1 MFDFLRDLGKSA
13 EEKRQEWVNAYL
25 DGELSPGEAGRFEAE
40 LQQDPALRTEL
51 GQLRQI
57 KASIQQLP
65 QVRAPRNYT
74 LDPAVYGAPAPRPAA
89 QWLPAVRVATAL
101 AAFFF
106 ILTVVLDLM
115 SPVGQMPF
123 MAGSAGEAEVA
134 DVAVEEV
141 EVEGEAVEVTR
152 VVTEMAEAPMDEEGE
167 AGEEPA
173 ALVAPPTG
181 EVVEEEEMAVEEA
194 AEEAAEAMPE
204 AIEEAEE
211 EAATEAADT
220 GPVEEPAEIQA
231 TAAAPSGG
239 GGPTPAP
246 TATEEEAP
254 ARLMEAYP
262 ADVAEEE
269 ARATETAAIDLDD
282 QDEAMGA
289 EEEPEVEP
297 SSPFSALRIAQVVLG
312 FLLAGL
318 IVAWALIRR

>member
-25 DGELSPGEAGRFEAE
+25 DGELSPGEVRRFEAE

-51 GQLRQI
+51 AQLRQI

-74 LDPAVYGAPAPRPAA
+74 LDPAVYGAPAPRPAV

-123 MAGSAGEAEVA
+123 MAGSAEEAEVA

-152 VVTEMAEAPMDEEGE
+152 VVTEMEEAPMEE

-181 EVVEEEEMAVEEA
+181 EVVEDEEMAVEEA

-204 AIEEAEE
+204 ALEEAEE

-220 GPVEEPAEIQA
+220 GVAEEAAEVPA
-231 TAAAPSGG
+231 TGAAPSGG
-239 GGPTPAP
+239 GGPTPTP

-262 ADVAEEE
+262 VDGAEEE
-269 ARATETAAIDLDD
+269 ARATETAAIDLGD

-289 EEEPEVEP
+289 EEEREVEP

-312 FLLAGL
+312 LLLAGL
-318 IVAWALIRR
+318 MVAWALIRR